1 MRGTMM
7 ATNTID
13 ASLWLANAGRPERKT
28 GNQILGKDDFLKIL
42 LAQLQNQDPLNPM
55 EDKEFIAQMASF
67 SSLEQMINIA
77 DLMQQ
82 WMQTSGR
89 DALLRYSGWIGKT
102 VHWQEGDATMSAVVK
117 SVTQKDG
124 NIVLGLDNGA
134 TIAAD
139 AVMTVEQHE

>member
-1 MRGTMM
+1 M
-7 ATNTID
+7 ID
-13 ASLWLANAGRPERKT
+13 GSLWMANAVQPERKT

-42 LAQLQNQDPLNPM
+42 LAQLENQDPLNPM
-55 EDKEFIAQMASF
+55 EDKDFIAQMASF
-67 SSLEQMINIA
+67 SSLEQMMNIA
-77 DLMQQ
+77 NLMQQ
-82 WMQTSGR
+82 WMQASSR
-89 DALLRYSGWIGKT
+89 DALLRYSEWIGKT

-124 NIVLGLDNGA
+124 NIVLGLDNGS

>member
-1 MRGTMM
+1 M

-42 LAQLQNQDPLNPM
+42 LAQLENQDPLNPM
-55 EDKEFIAQMASF
+55 EDKDFIAQMASF
-67 SSLEQMINIA
+67 SSLEQMMNIA
-77 DLMQQ
+77 NLMQQ
-82 WMQTSGR
+82 WMQVSSR
-89 DALLRYSGWIGKT
+89 DALLRYSEWIGKT

>member
-1 MRGTMM
+1 M
-7 ATNTID
+7 ID
-13 ASLWLANAGRPERKT
+13 GSLWMANAVQPERKT

-42 LAQLQNQDPLNPM
+42 LAQLENQDPLNPM
-55 EDKEFIAQMASF
+55 EDKDFIAQMASF
-67 SSLEQMINIA
+67 SSLEQMMNIA
-77 DLMQQ
+77 NLMQK
-82 WMQTSGR
+82 WMQASSR
-89 DALLRYSGWIGKT
+89 DALLRYSEWIGKT

-124 NIVLGLDNGA
+124 NIVLGLDNGS

>member
-1 MRGTMM
+1 M
-7 ATNTID
+7 ID
-13 ASLWLANAGRPERKT
+13 GSLWMANAVQPGRKT

-42 LAQLQNQDPLNPM
+42 LAQLENQDPLNPM
-55 EDKEFIAQMASF
+55 EDKDFIAQMASF
-67 SSLEQMINIA
+67 SSLEQMMNIA
-77 DLMQQ
+77 NLMQQ
-82 WMQTSGR
+82 WMQASSR
-89 DALLRYSGWIGKT
+89 DALLRYSEWIGKT

-124 NIVLGLDNGA
+124 NIVLGLDNGS

>member
-1 MRGTMM
+1 M
-7 ATNTID
+7 ID
-13 ASLWLANAGRPERKT
+13 GSLWMANAVQPERKT

-42 LAQLQNQDPLNPM
+42 LAQLENQDLLNPM
-55 EDKEFIAQMASF
+55 EDKDFIAQMASF
-67 SSLEQMINIA
+67 SSLEQMMNIA
-77 DLMQQ
+77 NLMQQ
-82 WMQTSGR
+82 WMQASSR
-89 DALLRYSGWIGKT
+89 DALLRYSEWIGKT

-124 NIVLGLDNGA
+124 NIVLGLDNGS

>member
-1 MRGTMM
+1 MT
-7 ATNTID
+7 TNAID
-13 ASLWLANAGRPERKT
+13 GSLWLANAVQPERKT

-42 LAQLQNQDPLNPM
+42 LAQLENQDPLNPM
-55 EDKEFIAQMASF
+55 EDKDFIAQMASF
-67 SSLEQMINIA
+67 SSLEQMMNIA
-77 DLMQQ
+77 NLMQQ
-82 WMQTSGR
+82 WMQVSSR
-89 DALLRYSGWIGKT
+89 DALLRYSEWIGKT

-124 NIVLGLDNGA
+124 NIVLGLDNGS

>member
-1 MRGTMM
+1 M
-7 ATNTID
+7 ID
-13 ASLWLANAGRPERKT
+13 GSLWMANAVQPERKT

-42 LAQLQNQDPLNPM
+42 LAQLENQDPLNPM
-55 EDKEFIAQMASF
+55 EDKDFIAQMASF
-67 SSLEQMINIA
+67 SSLEQMMNIA
-77 DLMQQ
+77 NLMQQ
-82 WMQTSGR
+82 WMQVSSR
-89 DALLRYSGWIGKT
+89 DALLRYSEWIGKT

-124 NIVLGLDNGA
+124 NIVLGLDNGS

>member
-1 MRGTMM
+1 M
-7 ATNTID
+7 
-13 ASLWLANAGRPERKT
+13 ANAVQPERKT

-42 LAQLQNQDPLNPM
+42 LAQLENQDPLNPM
-55 EDKEFIAQMASF
+55 EDKDFIAQMASF
-67 SSLEQMINIA
+67 SSLEQMMNIA
-77 DLMQQ
+77 NLMQQ
-82 WMQTSGR
+82 WMQASSR
-89 DALLRYSGWIGKT
+89 DALLRYSEWIGKT

-124 NIVLGLDNGA
+124 NIVLGLDNGS